1 MNYLAPLIK
10 LGWLSNYSTKRW
22 KWLYFSLHQFINCKV
37 LHLAVV
43 FVEPFWQKV
52 ASLNQARC
60 TSLKVMHICIRI
72 GYIQKCS
79 WIQFQANLLK
89 NQFRQISHKLNIIRL
104 QYLIQSISLSIS
116 PSICPSVH
124 LSISPS
130 VSPSVHLSS
139 IIHLSLHQSIHLSIS
154 ASVSPSVHLSIHQS
168 ICLSIHLLWH
178 CLWIRQWVQD
188 FWHSHTCLDR
198 NNPSPVD
205 LHYLIMCTQCV
216 RKMSESRLDLAA
228 SNQYIRLQ

>member
-154 ASVSPSVHLSIHQS
+154 PSVYPSVHLSLHPPVVTLFVDQTMGPGFLTFSHMPWPQQS
-168 ICLSIHLLWH
+168 VSSW
-178 CLWIRQWVQD
+178 
-188 FWHSHTCLDR
+188 
-198 NNPSPVD
+198 SPLPHHV
-205 LHYLIMCTQCV
+205 YSMCTQDV
-216 RKMSESRLDLAA
+216 RVKIGSGCF
-228 SNQYIRLQ
+228 